1 MMCTVEW
8 SKTEVLQNVERN
20 LLKVSPRSRPP
31 SLIWYGRVTVSV
43 VDVDGPVAAVV
54 QLEHGAVA
62 VLPPPGAQLPVPAAS
77 QRMEE
82 FRVLHA
88 DHGEE
93 VLVPQVAPEPI
104 LLGQL
109 GHAVGLQ
116 ELVVEGRGS
125 HGGEVQQHHAAVE
138 ARQALGMRLSHS
150 GLRVLFTVLPEGVS
164 EDRRRKA
171 N

>member
-1 MMCTVEW
+1 M
-8 SKTEVLQNVERN
+8 
-20 LLKVSPRSRPP
+20 
-31 SLIWYGRVTVSV
+31 

-54 QLEHGAVA
+54 QLEDGAVA

-93 VLVPQVAPEPI
+93 VLVPQVAPEAI

-116 ELVVEGRGS
+116 QLVVEGRGP

-138 ARQALGMRLSHS
+138 ARQALGMRLSDL

-164 EDRRRKA
+164 EERRRKWKNPKKQKNKRLIA
-171 N
+171 SVWGKSGP